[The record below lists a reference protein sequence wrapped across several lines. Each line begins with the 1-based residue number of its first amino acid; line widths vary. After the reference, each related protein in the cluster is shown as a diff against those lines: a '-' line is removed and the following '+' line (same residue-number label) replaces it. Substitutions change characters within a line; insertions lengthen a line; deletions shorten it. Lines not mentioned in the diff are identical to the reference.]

1 MPEKWQCFLEIAFQF
16 SAINTV
22 LILFLLRLVPR
33 SPDGYMLKE
42 FIRLSFFDLEHYK
55 SVIICMW

>member
-42 FIRLSFFDLEHYK
+42 FIRLSFFDLEH
-55 SVIICMW
+55 